1 MSRIPYINRKTA
13 PQETT
18 ELFTKMEANGAS
30 VLNLWQMAAHSPS
43 TLPHLVRLGNAV
55 LAKTSLDP
63 KLRELAI
70 LRQAEIAGCKYEITA
85 HSMLGKSVGMTDSQI
100 AAIKDWRTATVFSRT
115 ERAVLRFTDE
125 IIKKGKAGARTVST
139 LEKLMSHQEMME
151 LTVAIGFYQL
161 LAHVLM
167 TFEVDAETTA
177 FKSASQIMG
186 R

>member
-1 MSRIPYINRKTA
+1 
-13 PQETT
+13 
-18 ELFTKMEANGAS
+18 
-30 VLNLWQMAAHSPS
+30 
-43 TLPHLVRLGNAV
+43 
-55 LAKTSLDP
+55 
-63 KLRELAI
+63 
-70 LRQAEIAGCKYEITA
+70 
-85 HSMLGKSVGMTDSQI
+85 MLGKSVGMTDSQI

-125 IIKKGKAGARTVST
+125 IIKKGKAGARTVSA

-161 LAHVLM
+161 LAHILM